1 MKRKNHKHL
10 KRFVRYLY
18 RTRYNKILAL
28 VMIGCGLLTG
38 KFGDGTGMLF
48 ALIFGVP
55 LFFAKENHIYGG
67 EP

>member
-10 KRFVRYLY
+10 KRFVKYLY
-18 RTRYNKILAL
+18 RTRYNKIMAL
-28 VMIGCGLLTG
+28 VVICFGLLTG

-48 ALIFGVP
+48 ALMFGVP
-55 LFFAKENHIYGG
+55 LFFAKENHIYGS